1 MSNATR
7 SDVLRLAGFSEDR
20 VSRVHNSLNY
30 PYSPMAR
37 HEALQRIRKL
47 SLDPSQPFL
56 LHVGGNQWYK
66 NRLGALRIFA
76 TLRTF
81 SNGPALKFV
90 MVGKR
95 WTSEM
100 RQFISESGLN
110 GSALELTGVS
120 DEDLRA
126 LYSTA
131 SLLLF
136 PSLQEGFGWP
146 IVEAQACGC
155 PVATVNRAPMNEVAG
170 DAAIYI
176 DPENWP
182 AAAVILSQA
191 SRIPRIC
198 GSEASPTR
206 RGSVS
211 E

>member
-1 MSNATR
+1 
-7 SDVLRLAGFSEDR
+7 
-20 VSRVHNSLNY
+20 
-30 PYSPMAR
+30 
-37 HEALQRIRKL
+37 
-47 SLDPSQPFL
+47 
-56 LHVGGNQWYK
+56 
-66 NRLGALRIFA
+66 
-76 TLRTF
+76 
-81 SNGPALKFV
+81 

-191 SRIPRIC
+191 LKNSANMRERSIANAARFRFGMIESYVSLYERVVAEMPERASRELSHPVPRPSAC
-198 GSEASPTR
+198 STDG
-206 RGSVS
+206 VQ
-211 E
+211 